1 MNTKAKTTIQ
11 WHYRQAINL
20 RLGTIGNEGLEV
32 LIWTEVNGTRFM
44 ALINHLYTV
53 HPWFYVVDTYNII
66 AKTNHYTNIKFP
78 LTKKNVFL
86 LNKTLFGIIPIAL
99 TIVFIS
105 CQFQTVHC
113 VKTAFYMNLDPSN
126 SVNQWYSWEE
136 FGGPRRLYFIF
147 M

>member
-32 LIWTEVNGTRFM
+32 LIWTQVNGTRFM

-78 LTKKNVFL
+78 LTKKNVFIL
-86 LNKTLFGIIPIAL
+86 YKTLFRYYPNSSYNRFHKL
-99 TIVFIS
+99 SIS
-105 CQFQTVHC
+105 DSTLRENCLLYEPRPQQQCQP
-113 VKTAFYMNLDPSN
+113 M
-126 SVNQWYSWEE
+126 
-136 FGGPRRLYFIF
+136 I
-147 M
+147 